1 MGAVGAGGGLT
12 PSNFA
17 GRVPLSTGGSPGR
30 HPFRQA
36 PDFVHLGV
44 FWRLCTVSSGRDT
57 RRAGVTPS
65 ARAVRVVR
73 FEVCRMLCSLGEL
86 KATCVRGTRVL
97 RAAGADRSPIV
108 SAGPNPACGARRGA
122 GRGGGCCLAA
132 SLTFPVRS
140 PGRMNV

>member
-1 MGAVGAGGGLT
+1 MDARRARVRLDGLRRGMGAVGAGGGLT

-57 RRAGVTPS
+57 RRAGGQS
-65 ARAVRVVR
+65 C
-73 FEVCRMLCSLGEL
+73 EV
-86 KATCVRGTRVL
+86 
-97 RAAGADRSPIV
+97 
-108 SAGPNPACGARRGA
+108 
-122 GRGGGCCLAA
+122 
-132 SLTFPVRS
+132 
-140 PGRMNV
+140 